1 MKRIITLILAA
12 FILVPAAPFSAQA
25 RGVNK
30 TQISALVREYSHRDG
45 FDVVSIGSLGMR
57 LMKLAAKSSA
67 ETKEDREALD
77 FLNKLNRVVIVSYE
91 DADADVKKKFNTGLD
106 RILRNQET
114 LLEAKSDGE
123 AVHIFGDLSDDGQTL
138 RDVVLRVPGS
148 DALICLFGSLP
159 ASKIADAIDLKD
171 M

>member
-12 FILVPAAPFSAQA
+12 FILMPAAPIPAQSK
-25 RGVNK
+25 GVNK

-57 LMKLAAKSSA
+57 LMKMAAKASA
-67 ETKEDREALD
+67 DSKEDREALD
-77 FLNKLNRVVIVSYE
+77 FLSKLNRVVIVSYE
-91 DADADVKKKFNTGLD
+91 DADSDVKERFNSGLD
-106 RILRNQET
+106 RILRNQEK

-123 AVHIFGDLSDDGQTL
+123 AVHIFGELSDDGEML
-138 RDVVLRVPGS
+138 KDVILRVPGS

-159 ASKIADAIDLKD
+159 ASKIGDAIDLKD